1 MAPQPTRDSARTV
14 LTTAGLGAAA
24 LLLAAAAAAP
34 AFADGDGSDGANGN
48 HYAYGQ
54 DKNHSNNGQES
65 SNNQA
70 GGQSDN
76 QSSADN
82 GDSSSDPAGNNG
94 TVFIHDVANDQSPHN
109 VPHVGCTFYVDFFG
123 FDQGQDVTVSFAG
136 QAPTGKGTQLGGG
149 QTLTP
154 VSTDSAGG
162 AGNDW
167 DNEITLTADELGVSS
182 LGDPAHE
189 GYHIKMTVVT
199 NQPGDHKYKVFWVQP
214 CAQPESTTTESGTT
228 TDSGTTTQTGETP
241 STDVGALSVGQQLA
255 AMGTTTSGATSAGA
269 TTAAQTSPK
278 SSSKIPTVV
287 LGRSITRSGATSNA
301 APAAGSLPFT
311 GAEIGGLAGAAAL
324 LLGGGTVLTVAGR
337 RRRRA

>member
-1 MAPQPTRDSARTV
+1 MSSQPTRKSARSF
-14 LTTAGLGAAA
+14 LTAAGIGSSA

-34 AFADGDGSDGANGN
+34 AFADGDGSNGDIGN

-54 DKNHSNNGQES
+54 SKDHTNN
-65 SNNQA
+65 
-70 GGQSDN
+70 GQSDN
-76 QSSADN
+76 ESHGQSNGQSSAN
-82 GDSSSDPAGNNG
+82 SNSSSSDPAGNNG
-94 TVFIHDVANDQSPHN
+94 TVFIHDVANDQKPHN

-123 FDQGQDVTVSFAG
+123 FDEGQNVSVSFAG
-136 QAPTGKGTQLGGG
+136 QAPTGKDTPLGGS
-149 QTLTP
+149 QDLTP
-154 VSTDSAGG
+154 VSSDSAGG

-167 DNEITLTADELGVSS
+167 DNEITVTADELGVSS
-182 LGDPAHE
+182 LGAPAHQ
-189 GYHIKMTVVT
+189 GYHVKMTVVT

-228 TDSGTTTQTGETP
+228 TQTGETP
-241 STDVGALSVGQQLA
+241 NTDVGAVSIGQELGSL
-255 AMGTTTSGATSAGA
+255 GTTMSGSTSAGA
-269 TTAAQTSPK
+269 TTPTQTKAQSE
-278 SSSKIPTVV
+278 SKIPTQV
-287 LGRSITRSGATSNA
+287 LGLHLTRKAPSSGA